1 VLNETIWP
9 ELHTPV
15 PRNAAVATASARAP
29 WAPWL
34 HPLLREPLFHFFIIG
49 LAIFALAHWLEARS
63 TRYVI
68 TIGPAEI
75 ARIKTSYTQQYGTP
89 PDATQMRKMI
99 DGSIREEIYLRE
111 GLALGLDRND
121 EIVRRR
127 IAQKYQFLQAD
138 MATARQ
144 PSDSELLGWFAAHRA
159 DFTLPATRSFDQIYY
174 AIDRRGEAAAK
185 ALATTAAARLAH
197 GQPPP
202 AADDFPG
209 PRSVTRLGQDD
220 VDRLFGGQGFA
231 AAVFAA
237 PTGRWVGPLRSGFG
251 WHLVRVTATA
261 PAHSRDFDAAHDDAL
276 RAWQEQDR
284 ADRDAAAYQHLLAH
298 YTVRRADQP

>member
-1 VLNETIWP
+1 MLNETIWP
-9 ELHTPV
+9 EVHTPV
-15 PRNAAVATASARAP
+15 PRNAAAATASARAS

-68 TIGPAEI
+68 TIGAAEI

-144 PSDSELLGWFAAHRA
+144 PSDSELRGWFAAHRA

-185 ALATTAAARLAH
+185 ALATAAAARLAH

-251 WHLVRVTATA
+251 WHLVRVTAAA